1 MSDFS
6 TNRSGRP
13 YVFPVIHLNGN
24 SRESLQEQYKEARK
38 KLGEAAAAYL
48 DIDFHM
54 RNYYPLGA
62 EKMREAEDQHTEMCA
77 KFNELT
83 HYLDA
88 HLNHLYNK

>member
-1 MSDFS
+1 MSDFP

-38 KLGEAAAAYL
+38 KLREAVAAYL

-54 RNYYPLGA
+54 RNYYPLGC
-62 EKMREAEDQHTEMCA
+62 ELMQEADAQHTEMCGH
-77 KFNELT
+77 FNDLT

-88 HLNHLYNK
+88 HLNHLYNE